1 MAIETPDIAE
11 KGVDE
16 LISDLV
22 MTPADP
28 PSTKLEPPVR
38 YTMFPI
44 EDDAVWTMYKQ
55 AVASFWTAEE
65 IDLADDQ
72 KSWDTLTFDEK
83 HFVSHVLAFFAASD
97 GVVLENLCQ
106 RFMAEAKVPEIK
118 AFYTFQA
125 FMETIHSETYSLL
138 IDTYIKDPEEKHR
151 LFNAIETIPAIKK
164 KAEWALKW
172 IESDRKFSE
181 RLVAF
186 ACVEGIH
193 FSGSFAAIFY
203 LKKRN
208 LLPGLTF
215 SNELISRD
223 EGLHRDFACLLYS
236 KEEPL
241 DESVVLAIVTEAV
254 AIEQEFVCS
263 SLPVNL
269 IGMNAVE
276 MSSYIEFV
284 ADHLLCALGLKKH
297 YNTVNPFDFM
307 ETISLT
313 TKTNYFEHRVSE
325 VGQEVANKACGLKPL
340 VDNHTGFKGQ
350 SPLALF

>member
-1 MAIETPDIAE
+1 
-11 KGVDE
+11 
-16 LISDLV
+16 

-172 IESDRKFSE
+172 IESDRTFSE

-325 VGQEVANKACGLKPL
+325 VGQEVANKAKGLCPL
-340 VDNHTGFKGQ
+340 NPV
-350 SPLALF
+350 